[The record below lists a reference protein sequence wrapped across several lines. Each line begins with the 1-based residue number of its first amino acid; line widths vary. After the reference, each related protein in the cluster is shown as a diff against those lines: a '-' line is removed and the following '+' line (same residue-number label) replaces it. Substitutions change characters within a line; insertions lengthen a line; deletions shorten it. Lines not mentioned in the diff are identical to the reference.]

1 MKLKGVLN
9 TPFMKEFKKFISK
22 GNVIELAVGL
32 IMATYFGAIVKSLVN
47 DIIMPPVGKLIG
59 GVDFASFKYVIQP
72 AVEAEGTVE
81 IAIRYG
87 MFINTII
94 TFLIV
99 AFAIFLVV
107 KFYNKIKDAFETE
120 EEKAPAPPTKPSKEQ
135 VLLTEIRDLLKK
147 K

>member
-1 MKLKGVLN
+1 MKLKKVLN
-9 TPFMKEFKKFISK
+9 TPFMQAFKKFISK

-47 DIIMPPVGKLIG
+47 DIIMPPIGKLIG

-72 AVEAEGTVE
+72 AVESKGTAE

-87 MFINTII
+87 MFINNVI

-99 AFAIFLVV
+99 AFSIFLVV
-107 KFYNKIKDAFETE
+107 KFYNKIKDKLAAE
-120 EEKAPAPPTKPSKEQ
+120 EEAPPPKPPAPTKEEA
-135 VLLTEIRDLLKK
+135 LLTEIRDLLKK